1 MKVVIYGATG
11 WLGKSTINHLLNIN
25 KDVDLILIAS
35 KRKKLL
41 FQNKKFDVLNP
52 DDMKNIKNEEFDIL
66 FNYSFLTGNNVS
78 KIKPKEY
85 VAITDEII
93 ENGNIFLENNNVKKA
108 LLSSSGAIYW
118 ADTKKEN
125 IYSSQKLKQERLFIE
140 ICENNNIE
148 YSIARIFGLISNF
161 YNVDYKYAFSSFI
174 AQSQKNKIIKIDSN
188 IKVIRSYLV
197 FDRLIDYFLK
207 DPINVFDAWNI
218 NLDIYELGKII
229 SKITKSELIV
239 NENYFDSI
247 QKDEYISKDYSF
259 KNEFDDSLLDTEEK
273 IKEIIKFTENKNNT
287 FDIL

>member
-174 AQSQKNKIIKIDSN
+174 AQSQKNKIKKINSN

-229 SKITKSELIV
+229 SKITNSELIV

-273 IKEIIKFTENKNNT
+273 IKEIIKFTENKKNT

>member
-11 WLGKSTINHLLNIN
+11 WLIKSTINHLLNIN

-118 ADTKKEN
+118 ADTKK
-125 IYSSQKLKQERLFIE
+125 KTFIH
-140 ICENNNIE
+140 
-148 YSIARIFGLISNF
+148 R
-161 YNVDYKYAFSSFI
+161 
-174 AQSQKNKIIKIDSN
+174 KN
-188 IKVIRSYLV
+188 
-197 FDRLIDYFLK
+197 
-207 DPINVFDAWNI
+207 
-218 NLDIYELGKII
+218 
-229 SKITKSELIV
+229 
-239 NENYFDSI
+239 
-247 QKDEYISKDYSF
+247 
-259 KNEFDDSLLDTEEK
+259 
-273 IKEIIKFTENKNNT
+273 
-287 FDIL
+287 